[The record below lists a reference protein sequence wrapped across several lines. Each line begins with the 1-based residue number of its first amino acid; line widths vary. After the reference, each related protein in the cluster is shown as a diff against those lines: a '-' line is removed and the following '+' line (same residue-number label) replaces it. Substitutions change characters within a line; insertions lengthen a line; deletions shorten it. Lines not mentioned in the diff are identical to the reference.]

1 MGCMEQTGARNRS
14 QAKYD
19 KAHTKGIY
27 LKLNL
32 RTGKDII
39 WWTWNQQ
46 SVQGSIKR
54 LIRGEMWKNTQ
65 RRLSNELCI
74 VINWYVTRVFFRH
87 SERHSFSIWF
97 L

>member
-1 MGCMEQTGARNRS
+1 MNEVNARNRS

-19 KAHTKGIY
+19 KVHTKGIY

-32 RTGKDII
+32 RTDKDII

-54 LIRGEMWKNTQ
+54 LIRE
-65 RRLSNELCI
+65 ELQKTGQTPPT
-74 VINWYVTRVFFRH
+74 WM
-87 SERHSFSIWF
+87 
-97 L
+97 

>member
-1 MGCMEQTGARNRS
+1 MDWMEQTGARNRS

-32 RTGKDII
+32 RTDKDII

-54 LIRGEMWKNTQ
+54 LIREEMRKTGKTPPA
-65 RRLSNELCI
+65 RL
-74 VINWYVTRVFFRH
+74 
-87 SERHSFSIWF
+87 
-97 L
+97 